1 MARIVE
7 RSLGKRGRVQAGL
20 GSRQIVTLQGR
31 RVKARL
37 VDAESKSL
45 GNDLLEA
52 FGASVER
59 SRRENKELFGNRD
72 RVDDEQG

>member
-7 RSLGKRGRVQAGL
+7 RSLGRLGRGDAGL
-20 GSRQIVTLQGR
+20 DSRQIVTLQGK

-45 GNDLLEA
+45 GSDLLEA

-59 SRRENKELFGNRD
+59 SRRENKQLFGNRD
-72 RVDDEQG
+72 RVDDEQA